1 MTAILLP
8 WRPRG
13 CHSGHLAPPG
23 SHLVSRRASILGD
36 VIADVIAGVIADVTV
51 MAVELAQGPAA
62 VAEALAEPPVLG
74 GRLLEA
80 RAQRPQRPQRLPR
93 PRQLRLR
100 PR

>member
-1 MTAILLP
+1 METSWLP
-8 WRPRG
+8 QRPS
-13 CHSGHLAPPG
+13 CPPPG

-36 VIADVIAGVIADVTV
+36 IIAGVIADVTV

-93 PRQLRLR
+93 P
-100 PR
+100 